1 MRQPPYARGGKLEA
15 RQPFADVMHAR
26 GVRQQGPP
34 VLGGTLRDMP
44 VEGNK
49 GREGSDACRGDS
61 DARTPAEA
69 IDNRKR
75 GGLVGTWQA
84 EDTTMALSPAEQ
96 AALDAQARAEAA
108 RRKREREAREDEGA
122 QAAMQLLAGA
132 WPADPLHPH
141 LVAKGVEPHGLHVAV
156 PGQAVTVEAAEG
168 TTQQVGVAGR
178 LLVPLRDIS
187 GRIRNVQIIAAQ
199 GGKLY
204 LAGAQR
210 AGTFHKLGALRP
222 GAPVIVARS
231 YATAAAIH
239 RATGMAVAAAL
250 DTGNLMAVAV
260 ALRSQAPSRPI
271 YLAADN
277 DHHLPLRTT
286 PLPNTGR
293 EMAMAAAAEV
303 GGIVSRRRASV
314 MLYER

>member
-1 MRQPPYARGGKLEA
+1 
-15 RQPFADVMHAR
+15 
-26 GVRQQGPP
+26 
-34 VLGGTLRDMP
+34 MP

-49 GREGSDACRGDS
+49 GREGSDPCRGDS
-61 DARTPAEA
+61 DARMPAEA

-108 RRKREREAREDEGA
+108 RRRREREAREDEGA

-132 WPADPLHPH
+132 WPADPLHPY
-141 LVAKGVEPHGLHVAV
+141 LVAKGVEPHGLHVAA

-168 TTQQVGVAGR
+168 TTRQVGVAGQ

-187 GRIRNVQIIAAQ
+187 GRIRNVQVIAAQ

-204 LAGAQR
+204 LAGTQR
-210 AGTFHKLGALRP
+210 AGTFHMLGALRP

-239 RATGMAVAAAL
+239 RATGMAVATAL
-250 DTGNLMAVAV
+250 DTGNLMVVAV
-260 ALRSQAPSRPI
+260 ALRSQAPTRPI

-286 PLPNTGR
+286 PLPNAGR
-293 EMAMAAAAEV
+293 EMAVAAAAEV
-303 GGIVSRRRASV
+303 GGKVLLPEPVAARVAAGKGTDWNDHEACHGLASTWPA
-314 MLYER
+314 LQAAGLETGEA